1 MYDSYFPGLSLN
13 GPRERERERDEG
25 SRLCRVYTA
34 RVRPLPAPRF
44 TPRGRIC
51 AALCTCTYSTDVAR
65 NLPCGHSTSGEG
77 LLTRATTFFFSLLL
91 FPTPTILSL
100 WPRPVRRTKRGRWR
114 DRARWLKGGR
124 GEPPLLVDVHF
135 SGTYRFFGGERNGTL
150 FAVEFS
156 SRRWGKWGTIS
167 ILFFLFET
175 GFLENFWINK
185 LVTFVPSRIF
195 NMKGDKNICDRNVKI
210 FNTFVYVKMW
220 G

>member
-114 DRARWLKGGR
+114 DRARWLKGGGR
-124 GEPPLLVDVHF
+124 E
-135 SGTYRFFGGERNGTL
+135 GGGNHRYSSTFIFQGRIDFLEGNGTEL
-150 FAVEFS
+150 FSRS
-156 SRRWGKWGTIS
+156 SFHRGDGEMGNDLDT
-167 ILFFLFET
+167 FLPF
-175 GFLENFWINK
+175 
-185 LVTFVPSRIF
+185 
-195 NMKGDKNICDRNVKI
+195 
-210 FNTFVYVKMW
+210 
-220 G
+220 